1 VLRRTLLR
9 EDVRGK
15 AMKAADRTASGRGNG
30 RREQAMSKIIDT
42 ATELFARQGY
52 HATGVA
58 ELGRAVGLGSGAL
71 YHYIGSKEDLL
82 FTIVRSHLEHAL
94 EFGRDLL
101 AHESTAVEKLH
112 EMGREHMR
120 LVAYRRLELLV
131 MLREIDSLSG
141 ERRDNMLALRAA
153 VEQIWVEVVSQAERD
168 GELRAVDPLFVKV
181 ALGALNYSVLWF
193 RVGGESSPEE
203 VADGIIDML
212 LAGQGRPGAATVRD
226 ALSVHPAG

>member
-1 VLRRTLLR
+1 
-9 EDVRGK
+9 
-15 AMKAADRTASGRGNG
+15 
-30 RREQAMSKIIDT
+30 MSKIIDT

-131 MLREIDSLSG
+131 MRWSRSGSRSSARLS
-141 ERRDNMLALRAA
+141 
-153 VEQIWVEVVSQAERD
+153 
-168 GELRAVDPLFVKV
+168 
-181 ALGALNYSVLWF
+181 
-193 RVGGESSPEE
+193 
-203 VADGIIDML
+203 
-212 LAGQGRPGAATVRD
+212 ATGSCAR
-226 ALSVHPAG
+226 STRCS